1 MFVRKQ
7 TNSSGKSSGTRS
19 RSAEMLQNAWSKVH
33 NDSLMKYP
41 EVIKYL
47 SALLHNTV
55 DSGPHRIFNHG
66 VCTFPSP
73 TGVVS

>member
-1 MFVRKQ
+1 
-7 TNSSGKSSGTRS
+7 
-19 RSAEMLQNAWSKVH
+19 MLQNAWSKVH